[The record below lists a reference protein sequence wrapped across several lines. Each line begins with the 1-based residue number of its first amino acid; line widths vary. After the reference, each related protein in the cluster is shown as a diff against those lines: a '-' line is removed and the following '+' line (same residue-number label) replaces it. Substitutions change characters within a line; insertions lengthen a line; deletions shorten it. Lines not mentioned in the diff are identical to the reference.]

1 MTTSRTYRLNA
12 SSEQLMQRLDE
23 VVRGRRVE
31 RVGKDE
37 QLQLVPDGDGDGFK
51 ILLGS
56 GEPDD
61 PAAYVQGKLS
71 EHAGQVLL
79 EVQPGLVGIRPD
91 GTRAASRE
99 LLEWA
104 LAVGGFLAIVLIAGR
119 LTGEY
124 AIATIGRWLAL
135 YLGLVTYRFTRRALR
150 RRRDRAELLSLVESA
165 AGPLAALPE
174 AGPFR
179 EAALP
184 GDVESGSER

>member
-1 MTTSRTYRLNA
+1 MATPRTYRLNA

-119 LTGEY
+119 LTGS
-124 AIATIGRWLAL
+124 
-135 YLGLVTYRFTRRALR
+135 TRSPR
-150 RRRDRAELLSLVESA
+150 SA
-165 AGPLAALPE
+165 AGS
-174 AGPFR
+174 R
-179 EAALP
+179 ST
-184 GDVESGSER
+184 SGSSPTASPVARSGGGAIGRSS